1 MQTKSR
7 KYWDKIICAC
17 SGLFSADVDI
27 ERFGVKDSRWMERE
41 NYMKIA
47 FRTWILSTTFFVL
60 GGNQFAIA
68 QESFYKGKAVRIV
81 VGTSA
86 GGGYD
91 TFTRAIARHL
101 GKHIPGSPNI
111 VVENMPGAG
120 HRIGANHVYSVAK
133 PDGLTLGH
141 FQGSLFLAQALG
153 DKNIEFD
160 SRKFEFIGAPVRDT
174 RACAVTRASGVTD
187 MDTWFAA
194 KTPLK
199 LGGIGL
205 GATEEVPRMLKAA
218 LGLPIQV
225 VSGYKGTAEI
235 RMASESGEIAGG
247 CWTWDSIKA
256 TWSKAISSGDAIVL
270 IQILSKPH
278 PELPK
283 IPLAISYAKS
293 EEARQLIQVG
303 IQDPA
308 DYSRP
313 YVAPPGTPK
322 DRLQL
327 LRKAFQETM
336 KDPEFLA
343 DAKKSRLDIDPVS
356 AEELEQTVA
365 ELFKLNPSLVA
376 KLNQIFAMK

>member
-1 MQTKSR
+1 MKTILRVVIPSMT
-7 KYWDKIICAC
+7 
-17 SGLFSADVDI
+17 LFV
-27 ERFGVKDSRWMERE
+27 V
-41 NYMKIA
+41 IA
-47 FRTWILSTTFFVL
+47 FQAAF
-60 GGNQFAIA
+60 A
-68 QESFYKGKAVRIV
+68 QEPFYKGKTVRIV

-101 GKHIPGSPNI
+101 GNHIPGNPNI
-111 VVENMPGAG
+111 IAENMPGAG
-120 HRIGANHVYSVAK
+120 HRIGANHVFRVAK

-160 SRKFEFIGAPVRDT
+160 SLKFEFIGAPVRDT
-174 RACAVTRASGVTD
+174 RACAVTKASGISGI
-187 MDTWFAA
+187 DTWFAA
-194 KTPLK
+194 KTPVK

-205 GATEEVPRMLKAA
+205 GATEEVPRMLRAA
-218 LGLPIQV
+218 VGLPIQV

-235 RMASESGEIAGG
+235 RLAAESGEIAGG

-256 TWSKAISSGDAIVL
+256 TWSSAIKSGDAIVL
-270 IQILSKPH
+270 LQILSKPH

-283 IPLAISYAKS
+283 VPLAISYAKTD
-293 EEARQLIQVG
+293 EARQLIQVG

-322 DRLQL
+322 NRVQL
-327 LRKAFQETM
+327 LRKAFQATM

-343 DAKKSRLDIDPVS
+343 DARKSKLDIDPVS

-365 ELFKLNPSLVA
+365 GLFKLNPSLVT
-376 KLNQIFAMK
+376 KLKEIFSTK